1 MIGNNII
8 IVVTHHL
15 YYMQYQRD
23 LQWSRFFVFIQ
34 VICDI
39 MKLKINYVDLS

>member
-8 IVVTHHL
+8 VVAHHL

-34 VICDI
+34 VPDFGR
-39 MKLKINYVDLS
+39 KTNKNK